1 MDIELGQARQTFM
14 AESAELLQE
23 MESALLTLEKSPG
36 DADTINSLFRSAHTI
51 KGASGILGIESVE
64 KFTHLVENLLSNVR
78 DGAFVLTSATI
89 ELLLECRDHTKAL
102 IELAASEAP
111 VDAVTEV
118 KEAALTERLSAL
130 LGKKEEAAEK
140 RAVKAPVSDTPGSG
154 RLSSTDAWHISLRF
168 GPDVLRSG
176 MDPVSFISYLGKLG
190 EIISIAT
197 LFDSIPGAEEM
208 DPETCYLGFE
218 IDFKSDFDKKTIED
232 VFEFVREDCMIA
244 ILPPHSRVESYVEL
258 IRELPEDTVLLGEIL
273 VKGGALTKNELLEAL
288 ALQKSLEGAA
298 GSKRLIGEIFVTEGM
313 VQSDIVDAA
322 LEKQKKTQETRPKEA
337 RTIRVDADKLD
348 GLINLVG
355 ELVIASANIDQ
366 QAQRVRDAWL
376 LESASSM
383 MRLVEEIRDSS
394 MKIRMVPIGETF
406 SRFNRVIR
414 DISKE
419 TGKEITLEIKG
430 GETELDKTVVEKIS
444 DPLMH
449 IVRNAAD
456 HGIEKAEARASA
468 GKNSGGTIRLNAFH
482 DAGSITIEITDDGRG
497 LNKNRILEKAIA
509 QGLLAPGQQYSDS
522 EIFRVIFEPGFSTAE
537 SVTKLSGRG
546 VGMDVVKRNI
556 DALRGSVDV
565 ESAEGK
571 GTTVR
576 IRLPLTLA
584 IIDGFRVGVAGSS
597 YVIPLDMVVECVEL
611 PESEREGNRRSY
623 INLRGEVLPYVRLKE
638 YFCLEGKAGRY
649 ENIVIVKYASVKIG
663 LVVDEL
669 FGEVQTVIKSL
680 SKAYREIKGISG
692 ATIMGNGEVALIL
705 DIPRLIEA
713 IERVLGARPV
723 SKPDAVALTKAPPPD
738 TDFASPAR
746 VLGARPVSKPD
757 AVALTKAPP
766 PDTDFASPARV
777 TAKAAC

>member
-1 MDIELGQARQTFM
+1 MDIELGLARQTFM
-14 AESAELLQE
+14 TESAELLQD
-23 MESALLTLEKSPG
+23 MENALLSLEKSPG
-36 DADTINSLFRSAHTI
+36 DSETINSLFRSAHTI
-51 KGASGILGIESVE
+51 KGASGILGMDGVE
-64 KFTHLVENLLSNVR
+64 KFTHLVENLLSRVR
-78 DGAFVLTSATI
+78 DGAFMLTSATI
-89 ELLLECRDHTKAL
+89 ELLLECRDHTKVL

-111 VDAVTEV
+111 MDEKTATR
-118 KEAALTERLSAL
+118 EAGLTERLASL
-130 LGKKEEAAEK
+130 LGKREEAPEK
-140 RAVKAPVSDTPGSG
+140 RRDKEAATVTTGSG
-154 RLSSTDAWHISLRF
+154 VRSTTDAWHISLRF
-168 GPDVLRSG
+168 GPDMLRSG
-176 MDPVSFISYLGKLG
+176 MDPASFISYLGRLG

-197 LFDSIPGAEEM
+197 LFDSMPTIEEM

-218 IDFKSDFDKKTIED
+218 IDFKSDFDKKAIED
-232 VFEFVREDCMIA
+232 VFEFAREDCMIA
-244 ILPPHSRVESYVEL
+244 ILPPHSRVEAYAEL

-273 VKGGALTKNELLEAL
+273 VKGGALTKTELAEAL
-288 ALQKSLEGAA
+288 SLQKSSEAA
-298 GSKRLIGEIFVTEGM
+298 ADGSKRLIGEILVSERRD
-313 VQSDIVDAA
+313 QADIVAA
-322 LEKQKKTQETRPKEA
+322 AVEKQKKSQETMSKEA

-348 GLINLVG
+348 KLINLVG

-366 QAQRVRDAWL
+366 QAQRVKDAWL

-406 SRFNRVIR
+406 SRFNRVVR

-419 TGKEITLEIKG
+419 TGKEITLDIKG

-456 HGIEKAEARASA
+456 HGIEQSEARASA
-468 GKNSGGTIRLNAFH
+468 GKPSAGTISLNAFH
-482 DAGSITIEITDDGRG
+482 DAGSIVIEITDDGRG
-497 LNKNRILEKAIA
+497 LNKNRILEKATA
-509 QGLLAPGQQYSDS
+509 KGLLNQGQQYSDS

-537 SVTKLSGRG
+537 AVTKLSGRG

-565 ESAEGK
+565 ESVEGA
-571 GTTVR
+571 GTIVR

-623 INLRGEVLPYVRLKE
+623 INLRGEVLPYVRLKD
-638 YFCLEGKAGRY
+638 YFGLAGRASRY
-649 ENIVIVKYASVKIG
+649 ENIVIVRYASVKIG

-680 SKAYREIKGISG
+680 SKAYKEIKGISG

-705 DIPRLIEA
+705 DIPRLFEA
-713 IERVLGARPV
+713 IERVA
-723 SKPDAVALTKAPPPD
+723 T
-738 TDFASPAR
+738 
-746 VLGARPVSKPD
+746 
-757 AVALTKAPP
+757 
-766 PDTDFASPARV
+766 
-777 TAKAAC
+777 KAAC

>member
-1 MDIELGQARQTFM
+1 MDIELGQARLTFM
-14 AESAELLQE
+14 TESAELLQE
-23 MESALLTLEKSPG
+23 MENALLSLEKNPG

-51 KGASGILGIESVE
+51 KGASGILGMETVE

-78 DGAFVLTSATI
+78 DGAFTLTSATI
-89 ELLLECRDHTKAL
+89 ELLLECRDHTKTL
-102 IELAASEAP
+102 IELAAS
-111 VDAVTEV
+111 DAAVPALTEI
-118 KEAALTERLSAL
+118 KEAGLTERLSAL
-130 LGKKEEAAEK
+130 LGKKEEVPEK
-140 RAVKAPVSDTPGSG
+140 RAVKGPVTDTPESG

-176 MDPVSFISYLGKLG
+176 MDPASFISYLGKLG
-190 EIISIAT
+190 EIISIST
-197 LFDSIPGAEEM
+197 LFDSIPGLEDM

-218 IDFKSDFDKKTIED
+218 IDFKSDFDKKAIEG

-244 ILPPHSRVESYVEL
+244 ILPPHSRVESYVDL
-258 IRELPEDTVLLGEIL
+258 IRDLPEDTVLLGEIL
-273 VKGGALTKNELLEAL
+273 VKGGALTKTELDEAL
-288 ALQKSLEGAA
+288 SLQKSSEAA
-298 GSKRLIGEIFVTEGM
+298 SDGSKRLIGEIFVTEGM

-322 LEKQKKTQETRPKEA
+322 LEKQKKTQETRSKEA

-366 QAQRVRDAWL
+366 QAQRVKDAWL

-383 MRLVEEIRDSS
+383 LRLVEEIRDSS

-406 SRFNRVIR
+406 SRFNRVVR
-414 DISKE
+414 DISRD
-419 TGKEITLEIKG
+419 TGKEIALEIKG

-456 HGIEKAEARASA
+456 HGIETAEARASA
-468 GKNSGGTIRLNAFH
+468 GKPVIGTIRLNAFH

-556 DALRGSVDV
+556 EALRGSVDV
-565 ESAEGK
+565 ESVEGS
-571 GTTVR
+571 GTVVR

-611 PESEREGNRRSY
+611 PESEREGNRSSY
-623 INLRGEVLPYVRLKE
+623 INLRGEVLPYVRLKR
-638 YFCLEGKAGRY
+638 YFGLEGKDARY
-649 ENIVIVKYASVKIG
+649 ENIIIVRYGSVKIG

-680 SKAYREIKGISG
+680 SKAYKEIKGISG

-713 IERVLGARPV
+713 VER
-723 SKPDAVALTKAPPPD
+723 
-738 TDFASPAR
+738 
-746 VLGARPVSKPD
+746 
-757 AVALTKAPP
+757 
-766 PDTDFASPARV
+766 
-777 TAKAAC
+777 AAA

>member
-1 MDIELGQARQTFM
+1 MD
-14 AESAELLQE
+14 
-23 MESALLTLEKSPG
+23 EK
-36 DADTINSLFRSAHTI
+36 T
-51 KGASGILGIESVE
+51 
-64 KFTHLVENLLSNVR
+64 
-78 DGAFVLTSATI
+78 AT
-89 ELLLECRDHTKAL
+89 R
-102 IELAASEAP
+102 EAG
-111 VDAVTEV
+111 
-118 KEAALTERLSAL
+118 LTERLASL
-130 LGKKEEAAEK
+130 LGKKEEAAGKQSEK
-140 RAVKAPVSDTPGSG
+140 ETPIAAPESGSH
-154 RLSSTDAWHISLRF
+154 STTDAWHISLRF
-168 GPDVLRSG
+168 GPDMLRSG
-176 MDPVSFISYLGKLG
+176 MDPASFISYLGRLG

-197 LFDSIPGAEEM
+197 LFDSMPTIEEM

-218 IDFKSDFDKKTIED
+218 IDFKSDFDKKAIED
-232 VFEFVREDCMIA
+232 VFEFAREDCMIA
-244 ILPPHSRVESYVEL
+244 ILPPHSRVEAYAEL

-273 VKGGALTKNELLEAL
+273 VKGGALTKTELAEAL
-288 ALQKSLEGAA
+288 SLQKSSEAA
-298 GSKRLIGEIFVTEGM
+298 ADGSKRLIGEILVSERM
-313 VQSDIVDAA
+313 VQSDIVAAA
-322 LEKQKKTQETRPKEA
+322 LEKQKKSQETMSKEA

-348 GLINLVG
+348 KLINLVG

-366 QAQRVRDAWL
+366 QAQRVKDAWL

-406 SRFNRVIR
+406 SRFNRVVR

-419 TGKEITLEIKG
+419 TGKEITLDIKG

-456 HGIEKAEARASA
+456 HGIEQSEARASA
-468 GKNSGGTIRLNAFH
+468 GKPSAGTISLNAFH
-482 DAGSITIEITDDGRG
+482 DAGSIVIEITDDGRG
-497 LNKNRILEKAIA
+497 LNKNRILEKATA
-509 QGLLAPGQQYSDS
+509 KGLLNQGQQYSDP

-537 SVTKLSGRG
+537 AVTKLSGRG

-565 ESAEGK
+565 ESVEGA
-571 GTTVR
+571 GTIVR

-623 INLRGEVLPYVRLKE
+623 INLRGEVLPYVRLKD
-638 YFCLEGKAGRY
+638 YFGLAGRASRY
-649 ENIVIVKYASVKIG
+649 ENIVIVRYASVKIG

-680 SKAYREIKGISG
+680 SKAYKEIKGISG

-705 DIPRLIEA
+705 DIPRLFEA
-713 IERVLGARPV
+713 IERVA
-723 SKPDAVALTKAPPPD
+723 T
-738 TDFASPAR
+738 
-746 VLGARPVSKPD
+746 
-757 AVALTKAPP
+757 
-766 PDTDFASPARV
+766 
-777 TAKAAC
+777 KAAC

>member
-36 DADTINSLFRSAHTI
+36 DSDTINSLFRSAHTI
-51 KGASGILGIESVE
+51 KGASGILGMESVE
-64 KFTHLVENLLSNVR
+64 KFTHLVENLLSRVR

-89 ELLLECRDHTKAL
+89 ELLLECRDHTKTL

-111 VDAVTEV
+111 APALTEI

-140 RAVKAPVSDTPGSG
+140 HAVKGPVSDTPGSG

-176 MDPVSFISYLGKLG
+176 MDPVSFISYLSRLG

-197 LFDSIPGAEEM
+197 LFGSIPRAEEM

-218 IDFKSDFDKKTIED
+218 INFKSDFDKKAIED

-244 ILPPHSRVESYVEL
+244 ILPPHSRVESYVDL

-273 VKGGALTKNELLEAL
+273 VKGGALTKTELLEAL
-288 ALQKSLEGAA
+288 ALQKSSEGASD

-322 LEKQKKTQETRPKEA
+322 LEKQKKTQETRSKEA

-366 QAQRVRDAWL
+366 QAQRVKDAWL

-406 SRFNRVIR
+406 SRFNRVVR

-468 GKNSGGTIRLNAFH
+468 GKNSAGTIRLNAFH

-509 QGLLAPGQQYSDS
+509 QGLLTPGQQYSDS

-556 DALRGSVDV
+556 ESLRGSVDV
-565 ESAEGK
+565 ESAEGR

-611 PESEREGNRRSY
+611 PESEREGNRKSY

-638 YFCLEGKAGRY
+638 YFCLEGKAGKY

-713 IERVLGARPV
+713 IERVLGARPM
-723 SKPDAVALTKAPPPD
+723 SKPDAVA
-738 TDFASPAR
+738 FNQS
-746 VLGARPVSKPD
+746 
-757 AVALTKAPP
+757 
-766 PDTDFASPARV
+766 
-777 TAKAAC
+777 TAAGYELRQPGEGNGESGLLRRM